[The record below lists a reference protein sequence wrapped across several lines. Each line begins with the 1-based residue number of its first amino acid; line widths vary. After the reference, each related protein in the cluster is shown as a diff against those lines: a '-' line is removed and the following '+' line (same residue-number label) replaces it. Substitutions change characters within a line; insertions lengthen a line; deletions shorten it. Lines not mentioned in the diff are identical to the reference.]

1 MTTTAITTTAP
12 ISASSPEW
20 LQLKAA
26 ATALQALQVQDGS
39 VPETAN
45 HEAAAEHVR
54 TITAAIEALAPA
66 FPHDADYL
74 ALLVTDFG
82 RWADGGFGVPDFL
95 DSLQAFQPQQHR
107 VERPAAPRGLPD
119 VHPERQQQPPGRGR
133 ADRGHLA
140 RVHRRPGGGRILQQ
154 ALRPDPLPGLH
165 PRLRHQ
171 LRGAVP
177 GNRRRP
183 RDPHLHLG
191 RHLRRPR
198 GGPLP
203 PRAPRRRGHHLAAA
217 AGGRRRPARGPG
229 ADPGNLRDVG
239 PHPRPH
245 PHARRPALR
254 PVHDQAAHAL
264 LPLLPRG
271 TALRPDRLP
280 RIREDRKGRGRRS
293 RGPPARQAGP
303 VRRHLRPDLPL
314 RHHRQPG
321 PQLRRP
327 RRPAAVRVDAPAPR
341 PALDR
346 QQAQHRLGRGRRRR
360 G

>member
-39 VPETAN
+39 VPETSS
-45 HEAAAEHVR
+45 HEAAAGHVR

-74 ALLVTDFG
+74 TLLVADFG

-107 VERPAAPRGLPD
+107 VNGLRHLVVFPMYTQNGSSNRL
-119 VHPERQQQPPGRGR
+119 VEAVLIEVIWPEFIAGLE
-133 ADRGHLA
+133 A
-140 RVHRRPGGGRILQQ
+140 GRILQQ
-154 ALRPDPLPGLH
+154 ALRPDPLLGLH

-183 RDPHLHLG
+183 PDPHLHLG

-198 GGPLP
+198 GGALP
-203 PRAPRRRGHHLAAA
+203 PRPPRRRGHHLAAA
-217 AGGRRRPARGPG
+217 AARTP
-229 ADPGNLRDVG
+229 PTCSR
-239 PHPRPH
+239 
-245 PHARRPALR
+245 
-254 PVHDQAAHAL
+254 
-264 LPLLPRG
+264 
-271 TALRPDRLP
+271 T
-280 RIREDRKGRGRRS
+280 RS
-293 RGPPARQAGP
+293 
-303 VRRHLRPDLPL
+303 
-314 RHHRQPG
+314 
-321 PQLRRP
+321 
-327 RRPAAVRVDAPAPR
+327 
-341 PALDR
+341 
-346 QQAQHRLGRGRRRR
+346 
-360 G
+360 